1 MKTLIQE
8 LMEKFDQKI
17 KERLASYPT
26 NESPS
31 ASEVAKMMSLLAEAL
46 PHDSKIIPINP
57 TAEVKF
63 MSSSW
68 LKIAAAFIAFV
79 VASFTAYQVAEVNI
93 ESGDSGLTT
102 VELPDHSV
110 IKMKENSKVEYNRIT
125 WIFNR
130 TLSFIGE
137 GYFEV
142 EKGEQFT
149 VLSKL
154 GSIQVLGTSFTIYS
168 RENTYEVACFTGKV
182 SVASNTSSE
191 EIVLKPGDAVILK
204 TESFI
209 PYQLPTTEKPSWV
222 EGEFYF
228 EDEDFINVI
237 EALEKQYQV
246 EVSFPE
252 EFETLKYTG
261 YFDNTNLEKA
271 LKLVCEPLELTYEI
285 KGKTIQLNP

>member
-1 MKTLIQE
+1 
-8 LMEKFDQKI
+8 MEKFDQKI
-17 KERLASYPT
+17 KEKLASYPT

-31 ASEVAKMMSLLAEAL
+31 ASEVAKMMRMLDEAL
-46 PHDSKIIPINP
+46 PHDSKIIPLKQ

-63 MSSSW
+63 MSTGW
-68 LKIAAAFIAFV
+68 FKIAAAFIVFV
-79 VASFTAYQVAEVNI
+79 VASFTVYQMAEVNI

-102 VELPDHSV
+102 VELPDLSV

-130 TLSFIGE
+130 SLTFSGE

-154 GSIQVLGTSFTIYS
+154 GSTQVLGTSFTIYS
-168 RENTYEVACFTGKV
+168 RKDTYEVACFTGKI

-191 EIVLKPGDAVILK
+191 EILLMPGDAVILK
-204 TESFI
+204 TEKFT
-209 PYQLPTTEKPSWV
+209 PYQLSAIEKPSWV

-271 LKLVCEPLELTYEI
+271 LKLVCEPLELTYQI
-285 KGKTIQLNP
+285 KGKTIELKP

>member
-1 MKTLIQE
+1 
-8 LMEKFDQKI
+8 MEKFDQKI
-17 KERLASYPT
+17 KEKLASYPT

-31 ASEVAKMMSLLAEAL
+31 ASEVVKMMSMLDKAL
-46 PHDSKIIPINP
+46 PHGSKIIPINP

-63 MSSSW
+63 MSTGW
-68 LKIAAAFIAFV
+68 VKIAAAFIVFV
-79 VASFTAYQVAEVNI
+79 VASFTAYQLAEVNI

-102 VELPDHSV
+102 VELPDLSV
-110 IKMKENSKVEYNRIT
+110 IKMKENSKVEYNRIV
-125 WIFNR
+125 WLFNR
-130 TLSFIGE
+130 SLTFSGE

-154 GSIQVLGTSFTIYS
+154 GSTKVLGTSFTIYS
-168 RENTYEVACFTGKV
+168 REDTYEVACFTGKV
-182 SVASNTSSE
+182 SVASINSGE
-191 EIVLKPGDAVILK
+191 EILLMPGDAVILK
-204 TESFI
+204 SETFT
-209 PYQLPTTEKPSWV
+209 PYQLSAIEKPSWV

-237 EALEKQYQV
+237 EELEKQYQV
-246 EVSFPE
+246 EVSFPG

-271 LKLVCEPLELTYEI
+271 LKLVCEPLELTYQI
-285 KGKTIQLNP
+285 KGKTIQLKP